1 MSYQVLARKWRP
13 PRFSDVVGQEI
24 ITRTLANA
32 IRSERIAHA
41 FLFSGVRGVG
51 KTTTARILAKSLN
64 CIQGPTVE
72 PCDECDS
79 CREIAASTCI
89 DVLEIDA
96 ASNTG
101 VDSIREIRDSVRYGT
116 ARDRLKIFIIDE
128 VHMLSTAAFNA
139 LLKTLEEPPPHVKF
153 IMATTEL
160 QKIPV
165 TIRSRC
171 QHFEFKPIPLGLIL
185 DRLQLICQQEGVH
198 ISDYALRWVA
208 EAGRGSMRDAQ
219 STLDQIIAL
228 AGSEVNDE
236 DVRSILG
243 VVDETVLEEISAA
256 LLDQD
261 ATRLLETLEELT
273 RSGVEAHSFCRKLIG
288 HFRNLLVCKVAGWN
302 EKLIHVPETHKEALE
317 RLAGAFSEL
326 DLIRFYDTLN
336 TTEEELRQ
344 HPRPHT
350 HLEIALVKLIEL
362 ARLPELEAVITQ
374 LKGGPAPVTGGG
386 PASPRP
392 ARGGGSHSPQS
403 RPASAPRPV
412 PSSQALPPT
421 NEGEQS
427 PGPSSPDPPA
437 TNPSGSGTVAELM
450 DLLQKNQEAMLF
462 NSLQHARLVQWEADQ
477 LGITFAA
484 EENFHASIIDQ
495 PDQRRVLAET
505 CAKISGSETVKVLVR
520 REEHQEAGASRPDPL
535 QDPAVRTFMNA
546 FPGKHIVEH
555 HRKD

>member
-24 ITRTLANA
+24 VTRTLANA
-32 IRSERIAHA
+32 ILSGRIAHA

-64 CIQGPTVE
+64 CIQGPTIE

-79 CREIAASTCI
+79 CREIAASGSV

-101 VDSIREIRDSVRYGT
+101 VDNIREIRDSVRYGT
-116 ARDRLKIFIIDE
+116 ARDPLKIFIIDE

-139 LLKTLEEPPPHVKF
+139 LLKTLEEPPSHVKF

-171 QHFEFKPIPLGLIL
+171 QHFEFKPIPLSLIL
-185 DRLQLICQQEGVH
+185 ERLELICQQEGIQ

-228 AGSEVNDE
+228 AGSDVKDE

-243 VVDETVLEEISAA
+243 VVDEKILEEISAA
-256 LLDQD
+256 LLERDPS
-261 ATRLLETLEELT
+261 RLLETLEELT
-273 RSGVEAHSFCRKLIG
+273 RSGVEAHNFCRKLIG
-288 HFRNLLVCKVAGWN
+288 HFRNLLVFKVAGWN
-302 EKLIHVPETHKEALE
+302 EKLIHVPETHRAVLE
-317 RLAGAFSEL
+317 RFAGAFSEL
-326 DLIRFYDTLN
+326 DLIRFYDALN

-374 LKGGPAPVTGGG
+374 LKGGPAPVTGGA
-386 PASPRP
+386 PSNPRSAP
-392 ARGGGSHSPQS
+392 GGG
-403 RPASAPRPV
+403 RNTLRGFPASAPIPV
-412 PSSQALPPT
+412 STQKPLPVSPEPERNPEPAAPAPPVSDASSSRSL
-421 NEGEQS
+421 
-427 PGPSSPDPPA
+427 D
-437 TNPSGSGTVAELM
+437 ELM
-450 DLLQKNQEAMLF
+450 DLLQKDQQVRLF
-462 NSLQHARLVQWEADQ
+462 NSLQHARQIQWEADR
-477 LGITFAA
+477 LEIIFAA
-484 EENFHASIIDQ
+484 EESFHASIIDQ
-495 PDQRRVLAET
+495 ADQRRVLAET
-505 CAKISGSETVKVLVR
+505 CARICGSETVQISVCQAEQK
-520 REEHQEAGASRPDPL
+520 ESGASRPDPL

-555 HRKD
+555 HRED